1 MNEIRLNVRYRDDL
15 TERTEKCSF
24 IFEMMPLNDEYLEV
38 IVKDWAERNAGHSS
52 IEILNYWVEQ
62 DENIK

>member
-1 MNEIRLNVRYRDDL
+1 MNEIRINAIYRDDL
-15 TERTEKCSF
+15 TGSTEKCSF
-24 IFEMMPLNDEYLEV
+24 IMDIMPLNDEYLEV
-38 IVKDWAERNAGHSS
+38 MVKDWAERNAGHSS